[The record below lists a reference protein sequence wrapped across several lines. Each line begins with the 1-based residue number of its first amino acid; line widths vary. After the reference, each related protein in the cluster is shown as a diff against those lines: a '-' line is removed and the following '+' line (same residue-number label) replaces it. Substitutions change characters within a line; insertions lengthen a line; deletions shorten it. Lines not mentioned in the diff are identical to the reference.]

1 MVKHILYIHA
11 SLLTHPKVKCVECI
25 LVWVSS
31 QIALRSGWCW
41 AVWMWLLSES
51 CNLVSVTAS
60 TVSVCSTAEAD
71 VGGDKEIMPLG
82 ENVQYVSQR
91 VLKLSALSLAMNH
104 RQVVRGRH
112 RRNLLMKRHLSKWYL
127 LLKASS
133 EKSKVLKNL
142 KPFLQLC

>member
-1 MVKHILYIHA
+1 M
-11 SLLTHPKVKCVECI
+11 
-25 LVWVSS
+25 
-31 QIALRSGWCW
+31 
-41 AVWMWLLSES
+41 SES

-112 RRNLLMKRHLSKWYL
+112 QRNLLMKRHLSK
-127 LLKASS
+127 
-133 EKSKVLKNL
+133 
-142 KPFLQLC
+142 